1 MKAHNA
7 VGLKRLVMAMQWSCQ
22 GLRHAARNETAFRQ
36 ELLLT
41 CLLGPVG
48 FWLGDG
54 TVEKIL
60 LVGSLFLILIVE
72 LLNSGL
78 EAVVDRIGEEHHL
91 LSGQAK
97 DMGSAA
103 VLIALVNAAV
113 VWGCVMLL

>member
-7 VGLKRLVMAMQWSCQ
+7 RGVKRLGMALQWSWQ
-22 GLRHAARNETAFRQ
+22 GLHHAARNEIAFRQ

-41 CLLGPVG
+41 GLLGPMG

-54 TVEKIL
+54 AVEKVL
-60 LVGSLFLILIVE
+60 LVGSLLLVLIVK
-72 LLNSGL
+72 LLNSAL
-78 EAVVDRIGEEHHL
+78 EAVVDRIGGEHHL

-113 VWGCVMLL
+113 VWGCIIIL